1 MAALTTEAAA
11 TRRRRARG
19 RADDFA
25 GTLLSELTKLRSVR
39 STYWTLL
46 LLVLASVGWSV
57 ADCGGAAARWNAMT
71 AQERL
76 SFDPTQSSVAGLV
89 LLGQLIMVV
98 LGALTMTSEYSTGMI
113 RTSLSVMPRR
123 ALFIAAKAT
132 ALTGV
137 ALTVAVA
144 TSFAAF
150 YTGQLVLANSHTG
163 AALSQPNVL
172 RAVLGSALYITLCGL
187 FALGLGTLV
196 RNTAAALTAGYG
208 FLFLVPLLATVL
220 PGNWYA
226 DAERWLPGVD
236 VISAITSSR
245 TQQDPHMFSPSGEL
259 GVFGGYT
266 VIVLVL
272 GVILFRK
279 RDA

>member
-1 MAALTTEAAA
+1 MATLTTQVAT
-11 TRRRRARG
+11 TRRRRACG
-19 RADDFA
+19 RAGDVA
-25 GTLLSELTKLRSVR
+25 GTLQSEFTKLRSVR

-57 ADCGGAAARWNAMT
+57 ADCGGAAARWSAMT
-71 AQERL
+71 PQERL

-89 LLGQLIMVV
+89 LLGQLLIAV

-123 ALFIAAKAT
+123 ALFTAAKGT
-132 ALTGV
+132 AFTVV

-150 YTGQLVLANSHTG
+150 YTGQLLLANTHAG
-163 AALSQPNVL
+163 ATLSQPNVL
-172 RAVLGSALYITLCGL
+172 RAVLSSALYITLCGL
-187 FALGLGTLV
+187 FTLGLGTLL

-208 FLFLVPLLATVL
+208 FLFLVPLLATAL

-226 DAERWLPGVD
+226 DGERWLPGVD
-236 VISAITSSR
+236 AISAITSSS
-245 TQQDPHMFSPSGEL
+245 TQQNPHMFSPWGEL
-259 GVFGGYT
+259 AVFGGYT
-266 VIVLVL
+266 VIVLLL